1 MVIYP
6 ESFSVK
12 PNTEATVGFRNLF
25 NTTSQSAINK
35 NLTLMRGNYVF
46 CSKNADV
53 REMCISNTIGEKE
66 YDKNIAKNIHKTA
79 IVLENIKN
87 MEIDCN
93 DSSFIMDGKMTH
105 ILIKN
110 CENIKIKNLNIEA
123 NLPNVHKI
131 TILKTSTFYVT
142 FKIDETS
149 RYGEENGNFY
159 WYGTDY
165 KMGFTDYKN
174 SGGWMITAKPENPSH
189 IKRNSAHPL
198 YGVSSLKQ
206 VSDRVFNAR
215 FIVPK
220 DFEVGQVFYLYPAIR
235 EEVGILI
242 DSSKNITLENVKQ
255 RFNYSLA
262 VVAQNS
268 ENITLDSVD
277 FSPNPDA
284 EVDLCSFADFMQFSM
299 CRGKIRVINSN
310 FDAAGDDTC
319 NVHGNHFKI
328 VSVDKDKMT
337 VKFCHHQ
344 SYGFE
349 CLREGDIIAFI
360 DPKTLLEVGR
370 TKILHATL
378 RDKYYYDLVLMTYDP
393 PIGVGGIIEDI
404 SACPDF
410 EFSGNTINRI
420 VTRGLL
426 VTTRGKVLIE
436 NNKFL
441 NTGASGILISDDAS
455 DWYES
460 GMVQDV
466 TISGNAFINCEENA
480 ILIKPENRKYAG
492 PVHRNI
498 TIKNNLF
505 ILNNIHAVNV
515 SSADNVLLQDNV
527 YRGKA
532 PGNQLVVARNCTN
545 LVKDCE

>member
-6 ESFSVK
+6 ESFSIR
-12 PNTEATVGFRNLF
+12 PDTEATVGFRNLF
-25 NTTSQSAINK
+25 NTTSQNDANK
-35 NLTLMRGNYVF
+35 NLTLMTGNYVF
-46 CSKNADV
+46 QSKNADV
-53 REMCISNTIGEKE
+53 REMYISNTIGVKE
-66 YDKNIAKNIHKTA
+66 YDKNKAKNLHRTA
-79 IVLENIKN
+79 IFIENVKN
-87 MEIDCN
+87 MEIDCC
-93 DSSFIMDGKMTH
+93 DSNFIMDGKMSH
-105 ILIKN
+105 IVMKN
-110 CENIKIKNLNIEA
+110 CENIKLKNLNIEV
-123 NLPNVHKI
+123 NNPNVHKI

-142 FKIDETS
+142 FQIDES
-149 RYGEENGNFY
+149 SKCGEENGNFY

-165 KMGFTDYKN
+165 KLGFTDYKN
-174 SGGWMITAKPENPSH
+174 SGGWMVTAKPENLSH
-189 IKRNSAHPL
+189 IKRNSSHPIF
-198 YGVSSLKQ
+198 GVASIKQ
-206 VSDRVFNAR
+206 VTDRVFNAR
-215 FIVPK
+215 FIAPK
-220 DFEVGQVFYLYPAIR
+220 DIEVGQVFYIYPAIR

-242 DSSKNITLENVKQ
+242 DSCKNITLENVRQ

-268 ENITLDSVD
+268 KNITLDRVD
-277 FSPNPDA
+277 FSPNPKA
-284 EVDLCSFADFMQFSM
+284 EVDFCSFADFMQFSM
-299 CRGKIRVINSN
+299 CRGKIIVKDSN
-310 FDAAGDDTC
+310 FDAAGDDAC
-319 NVHGNHFKI
+319 NVHGFHFKI
-328 VSVDKDKMT
+328 VEADKNRLT
-337 VKFCHHQ
+337 VKFGHPQ

-349 CLREGDIIAFI
+349 CFREGDVIAFI
-360 DPKTLLEVGR
+360 DTKTLLQTATAKVVN
-370 TKILHATL
+370 ATL
-378 RDKYYYDLVLMTYDP
+378 RDKYYYDIEIDTYNL
-393 PIGVGGIIEDI
+393 PINVGDAIENI

-410 EFSGNTINRI
+410 EFTGNTINRI
-420 VTRGLL
+420 VTRGIL

-515 SSADNVLLQDNV
+515 SSSDNILLQDNV

-532 PGNQLVVARNCTN
+532 PGNQLVISRNCSN
-545 LVKDCE
+545 LVRDY